1 MKREWLRHTVLR
13 VASLLAPGDQRAEWL
28 KEWRSELWYIP
39 RCRATRFCLGAFRDA
54 LWMRRNNPVPVKRT
68 LVHLESPLN
77 CLAFLA
83 TLAGVSVLIASRL
96 PAPHAFPTLHLRARD
111 LPAGCIPMLMLSCLL
126 LPATRLAIGRPPG
139 NCHPTSWPGR
149 LRRGIFLAL
158 KITLVQ
164 PIMLCG
170 FFVLIW
176 MGPIPFAPQL
186 GVCAYWILALRW
198 VLLDQRRRC
207 PVCLRLLTNPV
218 RIGAPSETFLEW
230 YGAESMCS
238 RGHGLLHTSEFSA
251 SYSRNAQ
258 WLRLDGSW
266 SGLFPSAPG
275 GANHDA

>member
-1 MKREWLRHTVLR
+1 MQGNAVLSGRLSGRALDEAEQPGPGEAHPSPSGVPTELPGLPGHTRGGERPDR
-13 VASLLAPGDQRAEWL
+13 VSPAGSARVPDPAPEGSRLAGRL
-28 KEWRSELWYIP
+28 HS
-39 RCRATRFCLGAFRDA
+39 DA
-54 LWMRRNNPVPVKRT
+54 
-68 LVHLESPLN
+68 H
-77 CLAFLA
+77 AFLPA
-83 TLAGVSVLIASRL
+83 FAGHAIGDRTAPWQL
-96 PAPHAFPTLHLRARD
+96 PSDIPTLHLRARD

-218 RIGAPSETFLEW
+218 RIGAPSETFL
-230 YGAESMCS
+230 
-238 RGHGLLHTSEFSA
+238 
-251 SYSRNAQ
+251 
-258 WLRLDGSW
+258 
-266 SGLFPSAPG
+266 
-275 GANHDA
+275 